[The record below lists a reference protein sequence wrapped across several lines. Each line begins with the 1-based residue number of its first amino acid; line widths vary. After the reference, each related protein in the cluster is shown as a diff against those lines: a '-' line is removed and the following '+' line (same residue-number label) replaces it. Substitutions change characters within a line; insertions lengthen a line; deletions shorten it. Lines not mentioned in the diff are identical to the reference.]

1 MASRL
6 SSRAHSYSNQRRQ
19 YSATNPTLN
28 EAWQLPSVIR
38 CNTLVDHFVNIST
51 TSMRIRITI
60 YIHIYICKLCLKR
73 KRIGGL
79 RLRSLIRMILRLE
92 LKLL

>member
-1 MASRL
+1 M
-6 SSRAHSYSNQRRQ
+6 Y
-19 YSATNPTLN
+19 
-28 EAWQLPSVIR
+28 
-38 CNTLVDHFVNIST
+38 
-51 TSMRIRITI
+51 
-60 YIHIYICKLCLKR
+60 KLCLKR

>member
-28 EAWQLPSVIR
+28 EAWQLPSVIH

-60 YIHIYICKLCLKR
+60 YIHMQAVSEEKADR
-73 KRIGGL
+73 GL
-79 RLRSLIRMILRLE
+79 ETTISDQNDS
-92 LKLL
+92 